1 MASWDS
7 SFVAHVFTFLS
18 LPPTDF
24 SMQVYSL
31 SSGPSQIR
39 RLGGKCLL
47 LAEPS
52 PWPCFSFKK
61 IKTWQGSHESLA
73 DRNHGINR
81 CLAVAVILEHAVS
94 PGQR

>member
-31 SSGPSQIR
+31 SSGPSQIH

-61 IKTWQGSHESLA
+61 VKTWQGSHESLA

-94 PGQR
+94 PGQW

>member
-7 SFVAHVFTFLS
+7 SFVAHVITFLS
-18 LPPTDF
+18 LPPIDF

-39 RLGGKCLL
+39 RLSGKCLL

-61 IKTWQGSHESLA
+61 VKTWQGSHESLA

-94 PGQR
+94 PGQW